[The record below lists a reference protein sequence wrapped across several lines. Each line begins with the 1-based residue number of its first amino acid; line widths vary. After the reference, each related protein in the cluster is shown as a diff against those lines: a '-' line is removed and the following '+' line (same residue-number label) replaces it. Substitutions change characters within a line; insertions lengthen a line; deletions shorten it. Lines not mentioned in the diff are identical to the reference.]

1 MNLRLIRAL
10 LRNLSYVCHV
20 AELQRRVPR
29 LVFRHNRHNRF
40 TTMSDSIQNH
50 PELPASANAKAELH
64 GGSHVVTV
72 AEDPDARM
80 PLTKP
85 TRATALWLAV
95 ALMLGLFVMSR
106 NSADSDLWGHVTYG
120 KEVLRDGRL
129 HEATTWSYAV
139 DDFRWV
145 NHENIAELM
154 MAAADLAG
162 GQTAL
167 LLLKSLLTLLL
178 LGLPMWVARKNG
190 AGLITCFV
198 IVAMLAFNISFHWLV
213 RPHMFS
219 YACGAGLLAIIATAL
234 PGAIGV
240 RGTNARCSRWLWL
253 IPPLM
258 CFWTN
263 AHGGY
268 LAGMAI
274 LMAWLGLDATELLLT
289 RDARFWPTVRHHA
302 VLYAATVAA
311 CLVNP
316 YGIELHTWML
326 SSLGRPR
333 PEIEEWAPLALLS
346 VDALPFWCLALG
358 AFLCLKKTDQPLRW
372 PGLIVLALLS
382 WQAVKHH
389 RHLPFAALLASYVLA
404 PHIESLVRQMF
415 RKLELRVAG
424 TPKTEAGK
432 SGWMGGLIAVA
443 ALIALAVAQ
452 YPRQTLLKVER
463 DFYPVA
469 AMQYMADQKLE
480 GKVFVTFN
488 WAQYALAVFA
498 DSNPNSRIAFDGR
511 FRTCYPQHI
520 IDMYFDFTLGDL
532 PQSVRYREDASGP
545 FDPTAA
551 LKFRD
556 PDLVLFE
563 RQRHN
568 AIETMTAANDEW
580 CLLYQDSLA
589 QLWGRRSVYD
599 HSSSPDYL
607 PMSQRHISNDVQEG
621 AAAWPGFPVVRDR
634 GVQVAMSK

>member
-1 MNLRLIRAL
+1 
-10 LRNLSYVCHV
+10 
-20 AELQRRVPR
+20 
-29 LVFRHNRHNRF
+29 
-40 TTMSDSIQNH
+40 MSDSIENSNGVFAG
-50 PELPASANAKAELH
+50 ETGSPARFYK
-64 GGSHVVTV
+64 V
-72 AEDPDARM
+72 AS
-80 PLTKP
+80 
-85 TRATALWLAV
+85 LWLAV
-95 ALMLGLFVMSR
+95 ALMTGLFVMSR
-106 NSADSDLWGHVTYG
+106 SSADSDLWGHVTYG
-120 KEVLRDGRL
+120 KEVLRDGHL
-129 HEATTWSYAV
+129 HETTTWSYAV

-178 LGLPMWVARKNG
+178 LGLPMWVARKHG
-190 AGLITCFV
+190 AGVITCFA
-198 IVAMLAFNISFHWLV
+198 IVMLVAFNTSFHWLV

-219 YACGAGLLAIIATAL
+219 YACASGLLAILSIGL
-234 PGAIGV
+234 PGAVTARPADG
-240 RGTNARCSRWLWL
+240 RCSRWLWL

-274 LMAWLGLDATELLLT
+274 LMAWLGLDAVELLLT
-289 RDARFWPTVRHHA
+289 RDSRFWPTVRHHA

-316 YGIELHTWML
+316 YGVELHTWML

-333 PEIEEWAPLALLS
+333 PEIEEWAPLALTS
-346 VDALPFWCLALG
+346 VDALPFWCLFLG
-358 AFLCLKKTDQPLRW
+358 AFLCLKKSDQPLRW

-389 RHLPFAALLASYVLA
+389 RHLPFAALLSSFVLA
-404 PHIESLVRQMF
+404 PHIESVVRQAF
-415 RKLELRVAG
+415 RKLADRVASKQG
-424 TPKTEAGK
+424 AD
-432 SGWMGGLIAVA
+432 SGMPGWANSVVAVA
-443 ALIALAVAQ
+443 LLIALTVAQ

-469 AMQYMADQKLE
+469 AMQFMANHDLQ

-498 DSNPNSRIAFDGR
+498 DSSPESRVAFDGR

-520 IDMYFDFTLGDL
+520 IDMYFDFILGDL
-532 PQSVRYREDASGP
+532 PQHVRYREDASGP

-551 LKFRD
+551 LQFRD

-563 RQRHN
+563 RQRTN
-568 AIETMTAANDEW
+568 AVETMTAAADEW

-599 HSSSPDYL
+599 DPAAFSYL
-607 PMSQRHISNDVQEG
+607 PPSQRHISEDIQEG
-621 AAAWPGFPVVRDR
+621 VAAWPGFPESKHTATR
-634 GVQVAMSK
+634 VAFND